1 MDALHEYL
9 FILREELNKDIKPL
23 IKKFSQDHARDSVS
37 SAFLDEEDVL
47 SESDSLEV
55 LTRIIQIQVLQ
66 GQLLETSQ
74 ELIKITDGNLSLIE
88 NLDFEVAELMR
99 KQLDSVRS
107 DVAKTINQRREKGTL
122 NTLEEQPNDEKNQ
135 WDNEMQP
142 SNEKLITRQ
151 DLIRIGKITLILSI
165 SLILPG
171 YLFFAGLRIGWT
183 IALFV
188 GFMLV
193 AWLGYSIK
201 R

>member
-1 MDALHEYL
+1 MDAFREYL
-9 FILREELNKDIKPL
+9 LILREERNKDIKPL
-23 IKKFSQDHARDSVS
+23 IKKFSQDHPRDSIN

-47 SESDSLEV
+47 SESDSYEV
-55 LTRIIQIQVLQ
+55 LTRIMQIQVLND
-66 GQLLETSQ
+66 QLLETSQ

-88 NLDFEVAELMR
+88 DLDFEVAELIR
-99 KQLDSVRS
+99 KQLDSVGN
-107 DVAKTINQRREKGTL
+107 DVEKTINQRGEKGTL
-122 NTLEEQPNDEKNQ
+122 ATLEEHPNDEKDQ
-135 WDNEMQP
+135 WKNDMQP

-151 DLIRIGKITLILSI
+151 DLIRIGKIALILSI

-188 GFMLV
+188 GFILV
-193 AWLGYSIK
+193 SWLGYSIK